1 MAYSELRSHRAELG
15 LALLVT
21 VATQIFY
28 ITVISGGENVDGLR
42 MIVWTLE
49 AITFSVIAMTALVL
63 SGNAAFS
70 RAAFAA
76 IAIGA
81 VTNIIQVGMGLA
93 EFGPAREA
101 ADEAVFGTVI
111 AGAFFLYFHGKAMFG
126 LAAILISLALFA
138 RLGGIAKILAGLTG
152 LAGLIAAIINVLGMA
167 QGMEFVQ
174 IAGATGTLST
184 ALLGVLLLIVPAKL
198 MHGSDADEAV

>member
-93 EFGPAREA
+93 ELGPAREA
-101 ADEAVFGTVI
+101 ADEAGFGTVI

-126 LAAILISLALFA
+126 LAAFLISLALFA
-138 RLGGIAKILAGLTG
+138 RLSGIAKIVAGLTG

-174 IAGATGTLST
+174 IAGAAGTLST

-198 MHGSDADEAV
+198 MHGSDAHEAV

>member
-174 IAGATGTLST
+174 AAGAAGTLST

-198 MHGSDADEAV
+198 MHGSDAHEAV